1 MSTSPWM
8 PFVVAGDREKVME
21 AGCNGY
27 IEKPIDPD
35 TFMTQVEQHL
45 PVRTKGE

>member
-1 MSTSPWM
+1 M
-8 PFVVAGDREKVME
+8 AGDRERVLA

-35 TFMTQVEQHL
+35 TFVASVFAHMRDRPAAAPDGL
-45 PVRTKGE
+45 

>member
-1 MSTSPWM
+1 MQ
-8 PFVVAGDREKVME
+8 GDRERCLQ

-35 TFMTQVEQHL
+35 TFAQEVERYL
-45 PVRTKGE
+45 AEAL